1 VLLEFYPP
9 IPTELPAQGRYVLI
23 DVPEEQLVDV
33 DLGGGVVLDGTV
45 CGSDGVCKVGG
56 VRIEVKRECND
67 TTGECEFEFEFKVE
81 VEVEIEPPSIVTDE
95 GENFAIPVFP
105 GDYQV
110 TAFPDPDTFQLP
122 EISDIAVP
130 SPSPLEVKL
139 KRGAIL
145 TGTVTGGEGAVGE
158 VINECIRV
166 GGEFECE
173 FEIEIE
179 VEPGEFRVFSD
190 TDIDG
195 EYSLLGPPGT
205 HTLLLKA
212 KPGPLLDVAFKP
224 IPNVNIALPGPNN
237 FDIIAE
243 AETEGRI
250 KIEGTVFEPDGV
262 TPAAGVDIFA
272 RLGDKFGRANLTGR
286 AYSHLDGSY
295 VLVIK

>member
-1 VLLEFYPP
+1 
-9 IPTELPAQGRYVLI
+9 LI
-23 DVPEEQLVDV
+23 DVPGQQLVDV
-33 DLGGGVVLDGTV
+33 ELGEGVVLEGSV
-45 CGSDGVCKVGG
+45 CGADGVCKVGG
-56 VRIEVKRECND
+56 VRVEVRRECNTD
-67 TTGECEFEFEFKVE
+67 TGECEFEFEFEVEVE

-105 GDYQV
+105 GDWQV
-110 TAFPDPDTFQLP
+110 RAFPDPDTFQLP
-122 EISDIAVP
+122 EFSDIAVP

-145 TGTVTGGEGAVGE
+145 TGNVTGGEGAVGGI
-158 VINECIRV
+158 INECIRV

-179 VEPGEFRVFSD
+179 VEPGEFGAFGD

-195 EYSLLGPPGT
+195 RYSLLGPTGT

-212 KPGPLLDVAFKP
+212 KPGPLLDVALKP
-224 IPNVNIALPGPNN
+224 VPADVNIALPGPNIV
-237 FDIIAE
+237 DIIAE

-250 KIEGTVFEPDGV
+250 TIEGTVFEPDGI

-272 RLGDKFGRANLTGR
+272 RFEDKISRANLTGR
-286 AYSHLDGSY
+286 AYSQLDGSY

>member
-1 VLLEFYPP
+1 
-9 IPTELPAQGRYVLI
+9 
-23 DVPEEQLVDV
+23 
-33 DLGGGVVLDGTV
+33 VVLDGTV
-45 CGSDGVCKVGG
+45 CGADGVCKVGG
-56 VRIEVKRECND
+56 VRVEVRRECNTD
-67 TTGECEFEFEFKVE
+67 TGECEFEFEFEVE

-105 GDYQV
+105 GDWQV
-110 TAFPDPDTFQLP
+110 RAFPDPDTFQLP
-122 EISDIAVP
+122 EISDVAVP

-145 TGTVTGGEGAVGE
+145 TGNVTGGEGVAGE
-158 VINECIRV
+158 IINECIRV
-166 GGEFECE
+166 PGEFECE

-179 VEPGEFRVFSD
+179 GEPGGFPAFGD

-195 EYSLLGPPGT
+195 KYSLLGPTGT

-224 IPNVNIALPGPNN
+224 DPDVVNIALPGPNIV
-237 FDIIAE
+237 DIIAE

-250 KIEGTVFEPDGV
+250 KIEGKVFEPDGI

-272 RLGDKFGRANLTGR
+272 RFEDKISRANLTGR